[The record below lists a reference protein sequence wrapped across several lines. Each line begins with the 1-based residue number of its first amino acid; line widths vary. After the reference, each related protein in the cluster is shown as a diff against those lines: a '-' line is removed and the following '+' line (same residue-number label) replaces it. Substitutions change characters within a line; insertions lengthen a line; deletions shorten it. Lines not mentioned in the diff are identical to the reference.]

1 MAPLNPNAT
10 DRLKV
15 TYQNAI
21 SEHTAQ
27 IRIASSADITDA
39 MDTMA
44 SVLTALT
51 TFFCFNEVTG
61 VEYAAAGVD
70 VFNPIDAG
78 AFVGYTWGDGA
89 ADRLL
94 NPIAATFVGRSGAGK
109 RVRWSVFG
117 YNNPISEYR
126 LTAGED
132 GNVGIAVA
140 LLNAAET
147 TFLAIDGQP
156 AIWKNYLDIKANDH
170 WVGKSRG

>member
-1 MAPLNPNAT
+1 
-10 DRLKV
+10 
-15 TYQNAI
+15 
-21 SEHTAQ
+21 
-27 IRIASSADITDA
+27 
-39 MDTMA
+39 
-44 SVLTALT
+44 
-51 TFFCFNEVTG
+51 
-61 VEYAAAGVD
+61 
-70 VFNPIDAG
+70 
-78 AFVGYTWGDGA
+78 
-89 ADRLL
+89 
-94 NPIAATFVGRSGAGK
+94 
-109 RVRWSVFG
+109 VFG